1 MFEEAD
7 SLGVSQGQGRGF
19 AQVFDSTYN
28 PVFKEET
35 ARLIK
40 EDKEGKAKIEKD
52 ISGLDATVWKKA
64 QPALREKM
72 DDLYSYTMQNH
83 RNINKGNTPEKLEYQ
98 KKISDIQLF
107 TKEQKLQE
115 DLWIKQFQ
123 KVAQDQKGTY
133 EPEALDILQKYFDDP
148 NLNDPRY
155 IAELPLSFNAL
166 EHTGKLKNIVKDI
179 TTQTSLIPGF
189 KDLNNNTIYQK
200 FVKTVDSKIEDE
212 AKNLWNN
219 LSKSGKEHYDNDV
232 NRYIQSA
239 KNFARESASQTV
251 KTPPSESLSK
261 QAEQMKYIVK
271 PNESIRIS
279 QKVGSEEG
287 DKVGFIDDNTTSLYS
302 VGFNASDE
310 ANLDPTQFRDLK
322 GIVVSLG
329 KAYQASGDKTKGY
342 DVSQGLSIEDSK
354 DFWKKL
360 SGGAVPFKSEQINVV
375 PVFKVK
381 TIQDEKGR
389 TIDVSN
395 TILSDEH
402 IKSGMFRG
410 NKLTDDMVEFVPY
423 VFGVYNK
430 EVKKG
435 KQENFIAGLPY
446 DKYRDYMQ
454 TKSETRKQLLSFEEQ
469 MQDEDVLRVRS
480 FTEGREQLGVKPND
494 NKQTKKEPSDTNNK
508 IKQARTAY
516 DALVKAAKEKGSTNI
531 PTFEKYLELKGIK

>member
-40 EDKEGKAKIEKD
+40 EDKEGKKAIDKQLESIDIGVWFRDQPLVQEKILELQKY
-52 ISGLDATVWKKA
+52 A
-64 QPALREKM
+64 QDNP
-72 DDLYSYTMQNH
+72 
-83 RNINKGNTPEKLEYQ
+83 RNIIKGNTNEALEYK
-98 KKISDIQLF
+98 KKITDLKAFVYNSKLAEQQTAKYLF
-107 TKEQKLQE
+107 
-115 DLWIKQFQ
+115 
-123 KVAQDQKGTY
+123 
-133 EPEALDILQKYFDDP
+133 
-148 NLNDPRY
+148 
-155 IAELPLSFNAL
+155 AL
-166 EHTGKLKNIVKDI
+166 EQGGDKWDQEESRK
-179 TTQTSLIPGF
+179 
-189 KDLNNNTIYQK
+189 TIQK
-200 FVKTVDSKIEDE
+200 FVESPGNYDFTNFQLVPSFSMAKYEKQFMQPEVSKLINTITQSSKKDEFGNYNYDQVEKTSKDAMDNWANRMWNDSNSKMKQTYGSLDE
-212 AKNLWNN
+212 FKQAVYDYGNLELKKN
-219 LSKSGKEHYDNDV
+219 
-232 NRYIQSA
+232 
-239 KNFARESASQTV
+239 V

>member
-64 QPALREKM
+64 QPALREKL
-72 DDLYSYTMQNH
+72 DDLYLFTMQNH

-219 LSKSGKEHYDNDV
+219 LSESGKEYYGNDV

-342 DVSQGLSIEDSK
+342 DVSQGLSVEDSK

-360 SGGAVPFKSEQINVV
+360 SGGAAPFKSEQVNVV

-410 NKLTDDMVEFVPY
+410 NKLNDDIVEFVPY

-454 TKSETRKQLLSFEEQ
+454 TKSETRKQLLNFEEQ
-469 MQDEDVLRVRS
+469 MQDEDVLRVKS